1 MTATTA
7 QPDFSISH
15 GPKLGTLEWG
25 RRTGGQLSSSERV
38 REAAKGALVVLR
50 TVPAQVRERLG
61 FRNPRAFAFDV
72 DRLTLPDSRFAREA
86 EERAREV
93 SSPALMQHCFRTYA
107 WGMILGEID
116 GLRPDAELLF
126 VAAMLHDLA
135 LTAAYRDHPP
145 GVSCFGVRG
154 AMAAKEWARTRGWS
168 DQRSTSLAD
177 VISLHLNVRVA
188 PEHGPEAQLLQA
200 GAGLDVIG
208 LRHWDIAPETVA
220 SVLTRYPRHDMK
232 RAAYP
237 LFEAE
242 AHPRTRAQL
251 LTRWLMFGLLVRH
264 SQFEE

>member
-1 MTATTA
+1 M
-7 QPDFSISH
+7 
-15 GPKLGTLEWG
+15 
-25 RRTGGQLSSSERV
+25 
-38 REAAKGALVVLR
+38 
-50 TVPAQVRERLG
+50 
-61 FRNPRAFAFDV
+61 
-72 DRLTLPDSRFAREA
+72 
-86 EERAREV
+86 
-93 SSPALMQHCFRTYA
+93 
-107 WGMILGEID
+107 
-116 GLRPDAELLF
+116 
-126 VAAMLHDLA
+126 
-135 LTAAYRDHPP
+135 
-145 GVSCFGVRG
+145 
-154 AMAAKEWARTRGWS
+154 RGWS

-220 SVLTRYPRHDMK
+220 SVLARYPRHDMK